1 MEIKTY
7 LEKTIFKD
15 DLSAGDKLEIAK
27 QKLSNV
33 DAVQEAFKSLIA
45 ELKVDAWYD
54 ILNEVCPK
62 VRKDN
67 TGVYF
72 LVKVTINEKEEY
84 VKIGCQNGN
93 GDNEYGNSGKPY
105 WAIHCVNAYRK
116 EQDYSSDLSQI
127 FQKILEDI
135 DIEGGKSGRYWIKW
149 DEWNENEKHGEK
161 NCRDIYDKIENDVYP
176 KTINDMAVS
185 MSIEEVKKEIE

>member
-1 MEIKTY
+1 M
-7 LEKTIFKD
+7 
-15 DLSAGDKLEIAK
+15 
-27 QKLSNV
+27 
-33 DAVQEAFKSLIA
+33 VQFRPQFGI
-45 ELKVDAWYD
+45 
-54 ILNEVCPK
+54 
-62 VRKDN
+62 
-67 TGVYF
+67 
-72 LVKVTINEKEEY
+72 
-84 VKIGCQNGN
+84 KIGCQNGN

-149 DEWNENEKHGEK
+149 DEWNENEKHGEE